1 MEMLEMKKTITE
13 MNDVFNRLNSRFGIA
28 EEIITGF
35 NSSTKITQME
45 TQSAKR
51 IKNKQTNSRTEH
63 RSFEGQYRMVTDI
76 YNWYP

>member
-1 MEMLEMKKTITE
+1 MEILEMKKTITE

-51 IKNKQTNSRTEH
+51 IKKENKQTEEQSIEILRVNIE
-63 RSFEGQYRMVTDI
+63 
-76 YNWYP
+76 